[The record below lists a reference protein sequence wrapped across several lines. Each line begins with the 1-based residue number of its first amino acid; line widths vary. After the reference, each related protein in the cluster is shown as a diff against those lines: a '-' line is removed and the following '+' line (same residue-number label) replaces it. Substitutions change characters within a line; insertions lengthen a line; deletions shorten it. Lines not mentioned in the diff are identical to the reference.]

1 MNVKEAVNKNVGVR
15 LEWHGMTEEKLET
28 ALLEV
33 LTNPEY
39 QSSVDRLSS
48 LILDQPQHP
57 LDRSVWWLEYLI
69 RHPANTSMKPY
80 THNLY
85 WFQYFLLDVILLMF
99 LVLAVILIVLVKLVR
114 CCCCRG
120 KDKSKKD

>member
-1 MNVKEAVNKNVGVR
+1 MNVKEAVNNHVGVR

-57 LDRSVWWLEYLI
+57 LDRAVWWLEYLI
-69 RHPANTSMKPY
+69 RHPANTSMKPH
-80 THNLY
+80 THNLH
-85 WFQYFLLDVILLMF
+85 WFQYFLLDI
-99 LVLAVILIVLVKLVR
+99 LAVVIILFSILSFTLYKLIS
-114 CCCCRG
+114 CCCR
-120 KDKSKKD
+120 KNVLKKKSD